1 MLARRWYATPTASA
15 ILTSL
20 LAIAFVIS
28 CVLLISHVLTGPK
41 LEYSV
46 AGELLLVAVLSVE
59 GIVAVRH
66 LRQSRLDSVHQVLVT
81 VLQDYRSAEMML
93 AINSLWRFRREHGEK
108 FVQAYLDRWQRDD
121 ERIAGLPEDQQLEAT
136 TATLHYRRRIVK
148 EFFNLLAGLHE
159 LGVFPKDVL
168 ETYWGPAELKI
179 IPEILIPLE
188 TAVSKNLRT
197 EQDFGGWFQR
207 LNRLSH
213 HDIDLDAYP

>member
-1 MLARRWYATPTASA
+1 MVAKRWYATPTAGA
-15 ILTSL
+15 ILAAP
-20 LAIAFVIS
+20 LAGAFVVS
-28 CVLLISHVLTGPK
+28 CILLLSHVFMSPH
-41 LEYSV
+41 LEFAV

-93 AINSLWRFRREHGEK
+93 AINSLWRFRREHGDT
-108 FVQAYLDRWQRDD
+108 FVQAYLERWQRDD
-121 ERIAGLPEDQQLEAT
+121 ERIAALPEMDQLAAT
-136 TATLHYRRRIVK
+136 SATLHYRRRVVK

-168 ETYWGPAELKI
+168 DTYWGGSELKI

-188 TAVSKNLRT
+188 TAVSKSLRT
-197 EQDFGGWFQR
+197 ENDFGGWFDR
-207 LNRLSH
+207 LKRLSH
-213 HDIDLDAYP
+213 HDIDLSKGV

>member
-1 MLARRWYATPTASA
+1 MRLKRWYATPMAGVMLATPLALAFAISAFLFVMHVITA
-15 ILTSL
+15 
-20 LAIAFVIS
+20 
-28 CVLLISHVLTGPK
+28 PRM
-41 LEYSV
+41 EYSV

-66 LRQSRLDSVHQVLVT
+66 LGQSRVDSVHHVLVT

-108 FVQAYLDRWQRDD
+108 FVDAYLQRWKEDD
-121 ERIAGLPEDQQLEAT
+121 ERIAKLPEGEQLAAVS
-136 TATLHYRRRIVK
+136 ATLHYRRRMVK
-148 EFFNLLAGLHE
+148 EFYNLLAGLHE
-159 LGVFPKDVL
+159 LGVFPKGIL
-168 ETYWGPAELKI
+168 ETYWSASELKI

-197 EQDFGGWFQR
+197 EGDFGGWFHR

-213 HDIDLDAYP
+213 HDISLDAMP

>member
-1 MLARRWYATPTASA
+1 MLAGRWYATPTASA

-20 LAIAFVIS
+20 LGGAFVLS
-28 CVLLISHVLTGPK
+28 CVLLLSHVLTGPH
-41 LEYSV
+41 LEYNV

-93 AINSLWRFRREHGEK
+93 AINSLWRYRREHGEK
-108 FVQAYLDRWQRDD
+108 FVEAYLHRWEADD
-121 ERIAGLPEDQQLEAT
+121 ERIAALPEGEQLAAT
-136 TATLHYRRRIVK
+136 TATLHYRRRVVK

-159 LGVFPKDVL
+159 LGVFPKDVMD
-168 ETYWGPAELKI
+168 TYWSESELKI

-197 EQDFGGWFQR
+197 EHDLGGWYER

-213 HDIDLDAYP
+213 HDIELKS

>member
-1 MLARRWYATPTASA
+1 MVAKRWYATPTAGA
-15 ILTSL
+15 ILAAPLAVAFFVSCILL
-20 LAIAFVIS
+20 LA
-28 CVLLISHVLTGPK
+28 HVSTAPH
-41 LEYSV
+41 LEYNV

-108 FVQAYLDRWQRDD
+108 FVQAYLQRWQADD
-121 ERIAGLPEDQQLEAT
+121 ERIAALPEMEQLAAIS
-136 TATLHYRRRIVK
+136 ATLHYRRRIVK
-148 EFFNLLAGLHE
+148 EFFNLLAGLHD
-159 LGVFPKDVL
+159 LGVFPKDIL
-168 ETYWGPAELKI
+168 ETYWSDKELKI

-197 EQDFGGWFQR
+197 ENDFGGWFER
-207 LNRLSH
+207 LRRLSH
-213 HDIDLDAYP
+213 HDIDLSKGV